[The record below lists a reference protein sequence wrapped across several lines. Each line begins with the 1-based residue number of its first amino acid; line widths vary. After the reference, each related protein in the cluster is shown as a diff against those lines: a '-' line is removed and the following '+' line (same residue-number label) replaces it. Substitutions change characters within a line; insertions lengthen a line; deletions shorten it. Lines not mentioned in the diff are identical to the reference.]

1 MTHTDLRNIWKSH
14 SSSCGETRRSIK
26 WWYVHRYRSVS
37 HWNQRISSDDQK
49 QFCLCVQDLSSNTAN
64 EQKVVFLMQ
73 VGSSALQF
81 LVYVIVQLIDNYRA
95 AFLGWDLTSLNK
107 VMKWRKKK
115 SKSTYSIGDSA
126 SQALRN

>member
-1 MTHTDLRNIWKSH
+1 M
-14 SSSCGETRRSIK
+14 
-26 WWYVHRYRSVS
+26 
-37 HWNQRISSDDQK
+37 
-49 QFCLCVQDLSSNTAN
+49 QDLSSNTAN

-107 VMKWRKKK
+107 VMK
-115 SKSTYSIGDSA
+115 
-126 SQALRN
+126 